1 MFRNLRLYR
10 VHGDWPESEEAL
22 SARLLEVPFKPCGAY
37 TERSA
42 GFEAPVADLGDCL
55 ARRVAGADLFRL
67 RAQTRLL
74 PNSAVNEALEER
86 VEAFTARSGREPSR
100 REKRELK
107 DEVIAELMPR
117 ALLKSDRIWGLYL
130 RDERLLGI
138 DTSSEAHAERFL
150 DKLRSAFGS
159 LEVTPLGFKESVG
172 RLLNAVFL
180 SKGPPAFVVGRE
192 CRMKDP
198 SVGTTSVSW
207 MDVDLTDASVQ
218 KHVRDGFKL
227 DRLAMTFEEVV
238 SFVLDDAAMLR
249 KIRFA
254 GMEVA
259 EDGIDLD
266 EDPIARLDAEFV
278 LLTGMLKRL
287 MQAMKKQLGGYG

>member
-22 SARLLEVPFKPCGAY
+22 SGRLLEVPFKPCGAY

-42 GFEAPVADLGDCL
+42 GFEAPVAQHPENL

-74 PNSAVNEALEER
+74 PNAAVNEALEDR
-86 VEAFTARSGREPSR
+86 VEAFVTRSGREPGR
-100 REKRELK
+100 REKRDLK

-130 RDERLLGI
+130 REEGLLGI
-138 DTSSEAHAERFL
+138 DTSSETYAERFL

-172 RLLNAVFL
+172 RLLNPVFL
-180 SKGPPAFVVGRE
+180 GKGPSNFVVGRE

-207 MDVDLTDASVQ
+207 MDVDLGDPSVQ

-227 DRLAMTFEEVV
+227 DRLGMTFDEVV
-238 SFVLDDAAMLR
+238 SFVLDETPMLR
-249 KIRFA
+249 KIKFA
-254 GMEVA
+254 GMEA
-259 EDGIDLD
+259 TEEGIELD

-278 LLTGMLKRL
+278 LLTGMLQRL
-287 MQAMKKQLGGYG
+287 MQAMKKQLGGYA